1 MALTDESVS
10 FDPDF
15 AGPAEWAD
23 LYRRNG
29 LQVVPAHFPDARN
42 PAFQWKRPKLPDWK
56 QLQEEIVPDLTFAR
70 WYGSG
75 GEHASREQMG
85 VLTGHCSGNIG
96 VIDLDTHTKPAS
108 LHWWRGLLAVHN
120 NGIEPETWEQKT
132 GGGGRQILFVFPADF
147 VIPTIKTSLGVDIRG
162 QGGFAMLPPSRHE
175 SGACYQW
182 CIGRAPYDI
191 SIELAPDWL
200 CEALMELWSEHGGGT
215 THTGPVERVAS
226 SGADM
231 DAFGSRVDGREDFMT
246 RLVWGA
252 VLDMHR
258 ECPLKPSEAE
268 ASAAM
273 RQAYQVYERAVKSRL
288 AGDEPKSSLLEREG
302 RGASLF
308 ADKWKRAIAKW
319 EREVAQGAA
328 LPKLAPDD
336 WDTARNTP
344 DDSVEEKDPAR
355 FVFEKISDLRALP
368 EAQWLV
374 KDWFPEQA
382 TGIIYGKWGAGK
394 SFIAFDLA
402 LHLAYGMLDWHG
414 AELPGEEC
422 PVLVIAREG
431 HHGFVKRIDAFKKH
445 HGIVDDTDRIVFMRA
460 SVSFMNAN
468 DFFGLCTAVQA
479 TGLKFRAVFV
489 DTVAR
494 VTAGEDTNEQS
505 IATLF
510 MERCQVLGELTGAT
524 CFGVHHQN
532 KAGTMMGSV
541 YFEAN
546 ADFVFEV
553 SRHGE
558 EGTLEA
564 GEIRCT
570 KSKDG
575 EDGWKRSIAY
585 AKVATN
591 DITGEGSLVVKS
603 ISEDPAGAPKKASG
617 PKWPDKEICR
627 RVLATIDREWAL
639 GLPLSLAPNSSPKR
653 RAAQVLSREF
663 TLDASLVR
671 EMLHAWIDNGILKQG
686 PTGDTKTKSHGLQV
700 IGRID

>member
-56 QLQEEIVPDLTFAR
+56 QLQEEIVPDLTFVR
-70 WYGSG
+70 WYGPG

-85 VLTGHCSGNIG
+85 ILTGHCSGNIG

-268 ASAAM
+268 ASATM

-336 WDTARNTP
+336 WD
-344 DDSVEEKDPAR
+344 
-355 FVFEKISDLRALP
+355 RA
-368 EAQWLV
+368 
-374 KDWFPEQA
+374 K
-382 TGIIYGKWGAGK
+382 G
-394 SFIAFDLA
+394 
-402 LHLAYGMLDWHG
+402 
-414 AELPGEEC
+414 GEE
-422 PVLVIAREG
+422 IE
-431 HHGFVKRIDAFKKH
+431 FDA
-445 HGIVDDTDRIVFMRA
+445 D
-460 SVSFMNAN
+460 
-468 DFFGLCTAVQA
+468 
-479 TGLKFRAVFV
+479 
-489 DTVAR
+489 
-494 VTAGEDTNEQS
+494 
-505 IATLF
+505 
-510 MERCQVLGELTGAT
+510 
-524 CFGVHHQN
+524 
-532 KAGTMMGSV
+532 
-541 YFEAN
+541 
-546 ADFVFEV
+546 
-553 SRHGE
+553 
-558 EGTLEA
+558 
-564 GEIRCT
+564 
-570 KSKDG
+570 
-575 EDGWKRSIAY
+575 
-585 AKVATN
+585 
-591 DITGEGSLVVKS
+591 
-603 ISEDPAGAPKKASG
+603 GAPKKLILSAAEFVAGFTPPDYLIDGLLQRGYLYSFTARTGAGKTAVSLYLAQAVGRGVPIHGRETVKGPVLFLAGENPSDVRARYIVMADHWGFDPSEAPVYFIDGVINIERSLEQIRRESVEFALVIVDTAAAYYVGDDGNSNVQQGAYARLLRQLSFLPGKPSVIVPAHPVKNASKDNMIPVGGGAFLNEVDGNLTLWNDGEQQTTLHWQGKFRG
-617 PKWPDKEICR
+617 PEFEPLNFKLISKTSDKVHDRNGCLIPS
-627 RVLATIDREWAL
+627 VVATPMSDAEADKAINDRERSETAL
-639 GLPLSLAPNSSPKR
+639 LFAIADHPKASI
-653 RAAQVLSREF
+653 AALCRY
-663 TLDASLVR
+663 ARLVDDR
-671 EMLHAWIDNGILKQG
+671 GAEQ
-686 PTGDTKTKSHGLQV
+686 KSKAFRIIERLVAEKLVERQLGKPVITHKGKKA
-700 IGRID
+700 IGRNDD